1 MSTASPVTLPISE
14 TFYSIQGEGKLT
26 GVPSLFIRTSGCNL
40 RCTWCDTPYASWN
53 PESSVR
59 SVDELVD
66 EAVARDAKYVV
77 LTGGEPMMFPTIDH
91 LAAAFA
97 AKGIHITIE
106 TAGTLFRELH
116 CDLMSI
122 SPKLSN
128 STPREGDPRDPKGS
142 WRILHEQRRLNIGNL
157 QRLLDRY
164 RNHQLKFVVADMTD
178 LAEID
183 VLLGNLNNWNPG
195 DVLLMPEGLDL
206 AGAAPLLCA
215 GITTYSPL
223 KHWNIQAGMSVGV
236 IGLGGLG
243 HMGIKFAH
251 AMGAKTTMIT
261 SSAHKAQDALRLG
274 ADGVLLSSDAAAM
287 QAHANQFDFLLNTI
301 PVYHDYN
308 VYLPLLKVDGTMC
321 IVGTSGMNAEL
332 NARSLIMGRRNI
344 AGSLVGGIKETQEML
359 DFCAQHQILS
369 DIEMIPMDGINQAYE
384 RMQQSDVKYRFVIDM
399 STLA

>member
-1 MSTASPVTLPISE
+1 LHFAKNDWGRSNYPLVPGHEIVGTVNAVGAEVKKFKLGQKVAVGCFVNSCHTCSSCAVDLEQYCLKGVTGTYNAASTDPGGFT
-14 TFYSIQGEGKLT
+14 YGG
-26 GVPSLFIRTSGCNL
+26 
-40 RCTWCDTPYASWN
+40 YAKN
-53 PESSVR
+53 IV
-59 SVDELVD
+59 VDEHF
-66 EAVARDAKYVV
+66 V
-77 LTGGEPMMFPTIDH
+77 L
-91 LAAAFA
+91 
-97 AKGIHITIE
+97 
-106 TAGTLFRELH
+106 R
-116 CDLMSI
+116 
-122 SPKLSN
+122 
-128 STPREGDPRDPKGS
+128 
-142 WRILHEQRRLNIGNL
+142 
-157 QRLLDRY
+157 
-164 RNHQLKFVVADMTD
+164 
-178 LAEID
+178 
-183 VLLGNLNNWNPG
+183 
-195 DVLLMPEGLDL
+195 MPEGLDL

-251 AMGAKTTMIT
+251 AMGATTTMIT

-287 QAHANQFDFLLNTI
+287 QANANQFDFLLNTI

-308 VYLPLLKVDGTMC
+308 VYLPLLKVDGTLC
-321 IVGTSGMNAEL
+321 IVGTIGMNAEL
-332 NARSLIMGRRNI
+332 NARSLIMGRRKI

-359 DFCAQHQILS
+359 DFCAEHQILS